1 MMQPMRQTVMP
12 WCTGRSNRCLPC
24 TAPPLVPF
32 HFHEQDVAATARSGL
47 SDPRITSAMIAAS
60 TSRPPVVTRPTVVRI
75 CVMVA
80 LTADSGSPAAITYDP
95 GTRPENTR

>member
-32 HFHEQDVAATARSGL
+32 HFHEQDVAATARSLGL
-47 SDPRITSAMIAAS
+47 PEGTVKARF
-60 TSRPPVVTRPTVVRI
+60 SRGRDFLESKLRW
-75 CVMVA
+75 
-80 LTADSGSPAAITYDP
+80 
-95 GTRPENTR
+95 RR